1 LDYNHL
7 YLNYLEANGSPKVA
21 RSINM
26 KHHRRST
33 DPKEILI
40 IGAGLAGLA
49 SGARLAKLGHRV
61 TIHEGSDQIGGKCR
75 TMWIDGYGFDTGP
88 SLLTLPAVYRDLFLK
103 TGGPNDLITNLQPV
117 NPAFCYRFP
126 NGKNLIFPN
135 LSHSGVI
142 KSIAEALGNSQGE
155 IWNQLLLRAEAMWDA
170 SRETF
175 IEGELRGWLPL
186 LRRKN
191 LLRDLRVITPFKTLR
206 ELTLS
211 SGAAPE
217 IVKIIDRYATYTGS
231 DPRKVPAVLL
241 TIAFLEEAFGAWHI
255 PGGLGQLPN
264 ALASRFKELGGTI
277 KLNSTV
283 SEIIIKNG
291 RAAGVFLST
300 GEKLESDIVISNV
313 DSKVLYRRLVPRR
326 DRWRAWR
333 ELQALA
339 NSTTSFSGFSLLLAL
354 DGVSNVDHHTV
365 LFPENY
371 DAEFDAIFKDNLP
384 PSDPTIYICNPR
396 DRSLVPD
403 PNSEA
408 WFVLINAPLHQPNQG
423 FDWDVPGLKERYAEL
438 ILSKIEE
445 RGIDIRNRI
454 KFMKIR
460 TPADLERETGSPGGS
475 IYGPSSNGL
484 RSAFLRAR
492 NRSPIKNLYC
502 VGGSAH
508 PGGGLPLVA
517 ISAEIVANSISE
529 LERV

>member
-1 LDYNHL
+1 
-7 YLNYLEANGSPKVA
+7 
-21 RSINM
+21 
-26 KHHRRST
+26 
-33 DPKEILI
+33 
-40 IGAGLAGLA
+40 
-49 SGARLAKLGHRV
+49 
-61 TIHEGSDQIGGKCR
+61 
-75 TMWIDGYGFDTGP
+75 
-88 SLLTLPAVYRDLFLK
+88 
-103 TGGPNDLITNLQPV
+103 
-117 NPAFCYRFP
+117 
-126 NGKNLIFPN
+126 
-135 LSHSGVI
+135 
-142 KSIAEALGNSQGE
+142 
-155 IWNQLLLRAEAMWDA
+155 
-170 SRETF
+170 
-175 IEGELRGWLPL
+175 
-186 LRRKN
+186 
-191 LLRDLRVITPFKTLR
+191 
-206 ELTLS
+206 
-211 SGAAPE
+211 
-217 IVKIIDRYATYTGS
+217 
-231 DPRKVPAVLL
+231 
-241 TIAFLEEAFGAWHI
+241 
-255 PGGLGQLPN
+255 LGQLPN